1 MEVAVPGSTY
11 GRPLLCLYIDDQLID
26 QLGAEGITITDAS
39 SVRVATVFPFL
50 LLSHMSRRADAL
62 QENMCG
68 EGSQNSALYMSL
80 FIICVP

>member
-39 SVRVATVFPFL
+39 SVRVATVFVQQSYTELACFR
-50 LLSHMSRRADAL
+50 S
-62 QENMCG
+62 
-68 EGSQNSALYMSL
+68 
-80 FIICVP
+80 FF